1 MVGSSHAFRLAGALN
16 SLGETVNCLGSPFWK
31 LVNDSIDT
39 TSKNLEEAVRCNPQ
53 ATVIF
58 QLFDSRVYFASSEE
72 GELTLPKH
80 GNHGRFH
87 VPGELVLA
95 DWAALKKIFT
105 AALPFLRAGGKNRK
119 LILSPLP
126 RFVNSKCCTS
136 DLHITNF
143 GGKAYDKGMGK
154 QLADIHGWLDDLAR
168 GRRLLNYEIVC
179 PSSAI
184 GIEDNA
190 TIRDNATLEGLKN
203 RWGADPVHLTPAGYN
218 ALADYLIVSCNNQ
231 ADEKKEAPGPTR
243 DTEKRR
249 DGLSRSDW
257 AASRWDNRA
266 ARGGHRSEPG
276 GGRDC

>member
-1 MVGSSHAFRLAGALN
+1 MQ
-16 SLGETVNCLGSPFWK
+16 
-31 LVNDSIDT
+31 
-39 TSKNLEEAVRCNPQ
+39 PQ

-58 QLFDSRVYFASSEE
+58 QLFDSRVYLASTEE
-72 GELTLPKH
+72 GELTLPKR
-80 GNHGRFH
+80 GEDGRFH

-105 AALPFLRAGGKNRK
+105 AALPLLRAGGKNRK

-126 RFVNSKCCTS
+126 RFVNSKCCASDLS

-143 GGKAYDKGMGK
+143 GGKAYAKGMGK

-168 GRRLLNYEIVC
+168 GRRLLNYESVC

-184 GIEDNA
+184 GIDDNA
-190 TIRDNATLEGLKN
+190 TIRDKATLEGLKN

-218 ALADYLIVSCNNQ
+218 ALADYLVTVCIKQ
-231 ADEKKEAPGPTR
+231 ADEKKESPGPAR

-266 ARGGHRSEPG
+266 ARSGHRSGAG
-276 GGRDC
+276 GGRDRRAGDIEFSSGKRAKHF